1 MGIFDSF
8 IGDFARREKHR
19 TALTYHRLLG
29 QFERWVQEVSRH
41 DTFDRENVLK
51 FLEGQKWSNAS
62 KNCFLAALRGWAKD
76 AKSKIPSGTTL
87 EEIQQ
92 GRDAEK
98 RLDRIIALKDY
109 TVRREKKPALSLEQ
123 ISDLFSVMD
132 PDTSSVFWV
141 LLWFNFRV
149 GELKLIKTIDW
160 ERGRLE
166 VENEKVGGTRIL
178 FFDEYTARILRHAS
192 DKGLLDLPEIK
203 IWKMFRKYSGFV
215 APNKLT
221 PHTCR
226 HTFNTHMRNILKDD
240 GLLRTLMGHGNRSM
254 TDVYD
259 STFEEEIREAMVE
272 KNYLKPLEVVA
283 DEA

>member
-19 TALTYHRLLG
+19 TALTYHKLLG
-29 QFERWVQEVSRH
+29 QFEGWLGENYPG
-41 DTFDRENVLK
+41 DFDEEHVLE
-51 FLEGQKWSNAS
+51 FLEGRDWSNAS
-62 KNCFLAALRGWAKD
+62 RNCFLAAIRGWAKN

-87 EEIQQ
+87 EEIQR
-92 GRDAEK
+92 GRDTEK
-98 RLDRIIALKDY
+98 RMDRIIILKDY

-132 PDTSSVFWV
+132 PDISSIFWV

-149 GELKLIKTIDW
+149 GELKLIKAIDW
-160 ERGRLE
+160 GKGRLE

-192 DKGLLDLPEIK
+192 DKGLLDLPNIK
-203 IWKMFRKYSGFV
+203 IWKMLRKYSGFV
-215 APNKLT
+215 APAKLT

-240 GLLRTLMGHGNRSM
+240 GLLRVLMGHTDRSM
-254 TDVYD
+254 TDTYD
-259 STFEEEIREAMVE
+259 WAFEEEIRMAMVE
-272 KNYLKPLEVVA
+272 NHYLKKLEVA